1 MDSTLISIAV
11 PCGNRLHDLKQTLPY
26 LVETANISPPVEIF
40 ILDYASTDGLEDY
53 MKKFIPLVELT
64 PGNSIS
70 FKRYPYK
77 DYFHKAHALNL
88 AILSSHGEYFC
99 LLGSDAIPSPNYIKT
114 VRELINDGC
123 IWGHAEDVCG
133 IIFCQREEF
142 IEAGGYDERIEFYGG
157 EDRDLDSRLI
167 RRGSKF
173 GLVPEGLMKVIP
185 TSNNDKIKNYRLPL
199 SKREMTRRTH
209 IILDEN
215 NEKGILVANPN
226 GWGKWE

>member
-11 PCGNRLHDLKQTLPY
+11 PCGNRLHDLKETLSY

-70 FKRYPYK
+70 FKRYSYK
-77 DYFHKAHALNL
+77 NYFHKAHALNL
-88 AILSSHGEYFC
+88 AIVSSHGEYFC
-99 LLGSDAIPSPNYIKT
+99 LLGSDAVPSPNYIKA
-114 VRELINDGC
+114 VRELINNGC
-123 IWGHAEDVCG
+123 IWGHAVDVCG
-133 IIFCQREEF
+133 IIFCQRKEF
-142 IEAGGYDERIEFYGG
+142 IDAGGYDERIEFYGG
-157 EDRDLDSRLI
+157 EDRDLDSRLV

-173 GLVPEGLMKVIP
+173 GLVPKGLMKVIRTP
-185 TSNNDKIKNYRLPL
+185 NSQKIKNHRLSL
-199 SKREMTRRTH
+199 SKKEMVE
-209 IILDEN
+209 INKKILEEN